1 MTIRTLVIDDEPL
14 ARRSIVRLLAEDDT
28 MQLLGECGDGASA
41 VDAIRHHRPDLIF
54 LDVQMP
60 EMSGIDVVNAV
71 ENDAAP
77 AIVFV
82 TAYERYAV
90 QAFDIEAL
98 DYLVKPFSRERFFQT
113 LERAK
118 RHVAARADGNASADV
133 LRAVELLRRS
143 PDYLRRLSVP
153 LDEHLILLDVADID
167 WIEANRN
174 SVRLHAGKDVYTLRQ
189 TMTHL
194 ASRLDPS
201 VFLRVHRSAMVNV
214 HRIKAVHPWFNGYH
228 LLVLNSGQ
236 QLRMSRYQHQSFLQL
251 TGRQK

>member
-14 ARRSIVRLLAEDDT
+14 ARRSIVRLLAEDDAMT
-28 MQLLGECGDGASA
+28 LVGECGDGASA
-41 VDAIRHHRPDLIF
+41 LEAIGRHRPELIF

-60 EMSGIDVVNAV
+60 EMSGIDVVRAV
-71 ENDAAP
+71 DADAAT

-90 QAFDIEAL
+90 QAFDIQAL

-118 RHVAARADGNASADV
+118 RHLSANASTDM
-133 LRAVELLRRS
+133 LRAVELLRRG
-143 PDYLRRLSVP
+143 PEFLQRISVP
-153 LDEHLILLDVADID
+153 VDEHLILVDVAGID

-174 SVRLHAGKDVYTLRQ
+174 SVRLHVGKEMYTLRQ
-189 TMTHL
+189 TLTNL

-201 VFLRVHRSAMVNV
+201 VFLRVHRSALVNV

-228 LLVLNSGQ
+228 LLVLNTGQ

>member
-71 ENDAAP
+71 ENHTAP

-118 RHVAARADGNASADV
+118 RHFAARADGNASADV

-174 SVRLHAGKDVYTLRQ
+174 SVRLHVGKDVYTLRQ

>member
-1 MTIRTLVIDDEPL
+1 MTIRTLVIDDEPI
-14 ARRSIVRLLAEDDT
+14 ARRSIVRLLAEDDA
-28 MQLLGECGDGASA
+28 MQLVGECGDGASA
-41 VDAIRHHRPDLIF
+41 LDAIRAHRPDLVF

-60 EMSGIDVVNAV
+60 EMSGIDVVNAMHSDV
-71 ENDAAP
+71 AP

-113 LERAK
+113 VERAK
-118 RHVAARADGNASADV
+118 RHLAGRAGDDTSADV
-133 LRAVELLRRS
+133 LRAVELLRRG
-143 PDYLRRLSVP
+143 PEYAQRLSVP
-153 LDEHLILLDVADID
+153 VDEHLILVDVASID

-174 SVRLHAGKDVYTLRQ
+174 SVRLHVGKDVYTLRQ

-201 VFLRVHRSAMVNV
+201 VFLRVHRSAMVNI
-214 HRIKAVHPWFNGYH
+214 HRIKTVHPWFNGYH
-228 LLVLNSGQ
+228 LLVLSTGQ

>member
-1 MTIRTLVIDDEPL
+1 MRIRTLVIDDEPL
-14 ARRSIVRLLAEDDT
+14 ARRSIVRLLAEDES
-28 MQLLGECGDGASA
+28 MELLGECGDGASA
-41 VDAIRHHRPDLIF
+41 LDAIRRHKPDLIF

-71 ENDAAP
+71 ESVAAP

-90 QAFDIEAL
+90 QAFDIDAL
-98 DYLVKPFSRERFFQT
+98 DYLVKPFSRERFSQT
-113 LERAK
+113 LDRAK
-118 RHVAARADGNASADV
+118 RHIAGSTAADV
-133 LRAVELLRRS
+133 IRAVDRWRRS
-143 PDYLRRLSVP
+143 PEYVQRLSVP
-153 LDEHLILLDVADID
+153 VDEHLILVDVANID

-174 SVRLHAGKDVYTLRQ
+174 SVRLHVGKDSYTLRQ

-201 VFLRVHRSAMVNV
+201 IFLRVHRSAMVNV
-214 HRIKAVHPWFNGYH
+214 HRITAVHPWFNGYH
-228 LLVLNSGQ
+228 LLVLSTGQ
-236 QLRMSRYQHQSFLQL
+236 ELRMSRYQHQSFLQL

>member
-1 MTIRTLVIDDEPL
+1 MN
-14 ARRSIVRLLAEDDT
+14 
-28 MQLLGECGDGASA
+28 LLGEYGDGASA
-41 VDAIRHHRPDLIF
+41 VEAIRRQRPDLIF
-54 LDVQMP
+54 IDVQMP

-71 ENDAAP
+71 QSDAMP

-90 QAFDIEAL
+90 QAFDIDAL

-118 RHVAARADGNASADV
+118 RHIATRASGTASADV
-133 LRAVELLRRS
+133 LRAVELLQHR
-143 PDYLRRLSVP
+143 PEYVQRLSVP
-153 LDEHLILLDVADID
+153 VDEHLILVDVADID
-167 WIEANRN
+167 WIEASRNR
-174 SVRLHAGKDVYTLRQ
+174 VRLHVGKQMYTVRQ

-228 LLVLNSGQ
+228 LLILNTGH

-251 TGRQK
+251 TGREKRAFPAS

>member
-1 MTIRTLVIDDEPL
+1 MTIRTLVIDDEPI
-14 ARRSIVRLLAEDDT
+14 ARRSIVRLLAEDDA
-28 MQLLGECGDGASA
+28 MQLVGECGDGAGA
-41 VDAIRHHRPDLIF
+41 LDAIRRQRPDLIF

-60 EMSGIDVVNAV
+60 EMSGIDVVNAM
-71 ENDAAP
+71 ESEAAP

-90 QAFDIEAL
+90 QAFDIDAL

-118 RHVAARADGNASADV
+118 RHIAARSSANTAADV
-133 LRAVELLRRS
+133 MRAVELLRHS
-143 PDYLRRLSVP
+143 PDYVQRLSVP
-153 LDEHLILLDVADID
+153 VDEHLILVDVASID

-174 SVRLHAGKDVYTLRQ
+174 SVRLHVGKDSYTLRQ

-201 VFLRVHRSAMVNV
+201 VFLRVHRSALVNV

-228 LLVLNSGQ
+228 LLVLNTGQ
-236 QLRMSRYQHQSFLQL
+236 ELRMSRYQHQSFLRL
-251 TGRQK
+251 TGRDK